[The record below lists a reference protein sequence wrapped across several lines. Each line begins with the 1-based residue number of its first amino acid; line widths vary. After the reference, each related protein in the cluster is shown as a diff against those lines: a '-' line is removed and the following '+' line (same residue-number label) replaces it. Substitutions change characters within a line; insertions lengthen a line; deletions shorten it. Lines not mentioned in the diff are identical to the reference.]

1 MKKSNAKRL
10 AVFLQLGTGALCAAW
25 VGAVLAFLLVNG
37 NPRERLSTEIRHA
50 QHNQSQFV
58 FADLDGDQKPDLALV
73 EMQGQSLETTNYSIR
88 LQFSRG
94 MESAIGV
101 RAPFGG
107 LRVAAR
113 DVNGDDN
120 LDLILTSNL
129 DSSFI
134 EVLLNDGHG
143 NFSVASADVVEK
155 GAQSEN
161 AMRGPVAP
169 QAERASLALAR
180 SSMEEGLRAESGC
193 LRISSSTRTEHGVVE
208 PVLQCRF
215 SLQPGRSPPQSSPS
229 HHSLTQPLYIL

>member
-1 MKKSNAKRL
+1 MNKSNAKRL
-10 AVFLQLGTGALCAAW
+10 AVFLQLGIGVLCVAW
-25 VGAVLAFLLVNG
+25 VGAVLAFLLLNG
-37 NPRERLSTEIRHA
+37 NPREHLSTEIRHA
-50 QHNQSQFV
+50 RHNQSQFV

-73 EMQGQSLETTNYSIR
+73 EMQGQSSQSTNYSIR

-94 MESAIGV
+94 MEFAIGV

-143 NFSVASADVVEK
+143 NFSVASAEVLEK
-155 GAQSEN
+155 EGQSEHGVQ
-161 AMRGPVAP
+161 GPAAP
-169 QAERASLALAR
+169 QADQASLALAR
-180 SSMEEGLRAESGC
+180 SSMEEGLATESNCLPITSSSRAEH
-193 LRISSSTRTEHGVVE
+193 RAVE
-208 PVLQCRF
+208 PVLQCQLF
-215 SLQPGRSPPQSSPS
+215 VQPGRSPPQSSLS